1 MELYLLNT
9 VNINGTESTD
19 LKTCFQFGPKK
30 CYENP
35 CFFTERKQHQSV
47 KQNNDN
53 NNCCSPQIHKNGGS
67 AKNYD
72 FLQHVKHDEMK
83 PKYCV
88 NLKKNIYDS
97 SVWEAFHALG
107 VTYWHYELSN
117 VCKCVHTHT
126 SSAHKRVE
134 VLSGTDLRI
143 ITILLKRPQ
152 S

>member
-1 MELYLLNT
+1 MVLIYKQQQNWNSIYSTRSTSLALNLQT
-9 VNINGTESTD
+9 SKPASNLD
-19 LKTCFQFGPKK
+19 QKK
-30 CYENP
+30 CYENT

-72 FLQHVKHDEMK
+72 FLQHVKHDENEAK
-83 PKYCV
+83 ILRKF
-88 NLKKNIYDS
+88 KKNIYDS

-117 VCKCVHTHT
+117 VCKYVH
-126 SSAHKRVE
+126 
-134 VLSGTDLRI
+134 I
-143 ITILLKRPQ
+143 YITIQVFIK
-152 S
+152 